1 MSDEKAGELERV
13 KAAWFAQGGRQVGSG
28 PGRRLG
34 LTLTA
39 GPWEIRASCG
49 GAPTSPWI
57 GGVFDVRLG
66 LPNEGPEWTGN
77 GASADAMLAMVE
89 ERIREDIER
98 MAVALEAVGALRRE
112 LVDPAER
119 AAATERWLATLRAHG
134 AEVVEY
140 RRGVA
145 ELRRRIEAG
154 EPDDVLDVER
164 ERLADEWYRLTDDE
178 RDVLRRLIAAQ
189 GGAR

>member
-1 MSDEKAGELERV
+1 MDELERV

-28 PGRRLG
+28 PGRKLG

-66 LPNEGPEWTGN
+66 LPSEGPEWTGN

-89 ERIREDIER
+89 ERIREDVER
-98 MAVALEAVGALRRE
+98 LEVALEAVTRLRQE
-112 LVDPAER
+112 
-119 AAATERWLATLRAHG
+119 
-134 AEVVEY
+134 
-140 RRGVA
+140 VA
-145 ELRRRIEAG
+145 ET
-154 EPDDVLDVER
+154 PSPS
-164 ERLADEWYRLTDDE
+164 
-178 RDVLRRLIAAQ
+178 
-189 GGAR
+189 GGQKKTTR